1 LGGIKVADLEKQIET
16 VLDGMAMSSPTK
28 LVPVIRRAFLR
39 YEGATL
45 SETLAYT
52 IADDLMIALRLTL
65 PSPYGRRD
73 SRRAREDL
81 TTAILTRVGMT
92 INDAVAKE
100 RANNIASQV
109 DEFGLS

>member
-1 LGGIKVADLEKQIET
+1 VADLEKQIET
-16 VLDGMAMSSPTK
+16 VLGGLAMASPTQ
-28 LVPVIRRAFLR
+28 LVSIIRRAFLR
-39 YEGATL
+39 YEGRVL
-45 SETLAYT
+45 SEALAYT

-73 SRRAREDL
+73 ARRAREDL